1 VRLPSFSRFD
11 AGVFYEFSENMR
23 AQVNIENLFDR
34 RSIISAHNNN
44 NILPGASRTV
54 RFQLI
59 ARF

>member
-1 VRLPSFSRFD
+1 MRLPSFSRFD
-11 AGVFYEFSENMR
+11 AGVFYEFSETMR

-44 NILPGASRTV
+44 ILPGAPRTV